1 MLHSQSVVCKNFS
14 SSWLFYYKVIS
25 KSILIFGSAVL
36 LYIDIHSYWQI
47 LWTTSYIMI
56 LTLIQWNNIEILL
69 TGVLFSFLDCLP
81 ALERGEMKKDYNAN
95 NTNGA
100 DSEDEEVCVNYFSH

>member
-1 MLHSQSVVCKNFS
+1 ML
-14 SSWLFYYKVIS
+14 I
-25 KSILIFGSAVL
+25 
-36 LYIDIHSYWQI
+36 
-47 LWTTSYIMI
+47 
-56 LTLIQWNNIEILL
+56 TL
-69 TGVLFSFLDCLP
+69 GFFHFLDCLP